1 MNSYAKKTGFTLI
14 EILIAVAITVTI
26 VSVVYGSYRAASSS
40 AQACEEKMELSQKAR
55 AVLEQMVRQIRCAYI
70 DKCEYMAGADK
81 LASQKLQKKLQNKRN
96 YFCGDPDDLGGEVIR
111 IVTTHCN
118 FNSAGSRDGL
128 FDVIYKFDANN
139 SALFISE
146 SRFISTSREPAERAN
161 WKLLL
166 ENVIDINLAFY
177 DGQTWVR
184 RWDSDKID
192 LPSAVRVSLA
202 VEDKKYRQHLF
213 GTTAYL
219 YCANDTKQKYRLK
232 IADPVNNK

>member
-40 AQACEEKMELSQKAR
+40 AQVCEAKMELSQKAR

-70 DKCEYMAGADK
+70 DKREHVAGADK
-81 LASQKLQKKLQNKRN
+81 SASQKLQEKPQNKRN
-96 YFCGDPDDLGGEVIR
+96 YFYGDPDDVCGEAIR

-118 FNSAGSRDGL
+118 FGSAGSRDGL
-128 FDVIYKFDANN
+128 FDVIYKFDANR
-139 SALFISE
+139 SAFFISE

-166 ENVIDINLAFY
+166 ENVIDIDLAFY

-202 VEDKKYRQHLF
+202 VEDNKHRLHWF
-213 GTTAYL
+213 TTTTHL
-219 YCANDTKQKYRLK
+219 YCANSSNDKSESK
-232 IADPVNNK
+232 